1 MKIILLVA
9 MLFSSVSC
17 SQFLTGRSYL
27 SEMEHND
34 GRFFSPRED
43 FRVVS
48 GDTGR
53 DWETSEERNERT
65 PTSEADQQNERSRR
79 LLKQELRDLEGQQS
93 DQSLAFYDKY
103 KRNLATTS
111 EKIYFLK
118 LHPYERKEYLKTRG
132 FMQTERAPASVDREM
147 FGVRNSEL
155 AAGMSKSD
163 VEMSWGRP
171 SRVEVAGN
179 PSYENER
186 WLYTVH
192 GASKYIYFESG
203 VVQGWE

>member
-1 MKIILLVA
+1 MKTFLTIMLL
-9 MLFSSVSC
+9 SSVSC

-34 GRFFSPRED
+34 GRFFNPRED
-43 FRVVS
+43 FPVVA
-48 GDTGR
+48 GDNGR
-53 DWETSEERNERT
+53 DWETTEERNERT
-65 PTSEADQQNERSRR
+65 PTSETDLAAERSRR
-79 LLKQELRDLEGQQS
+79 RLKQELRELENQQS
-93 DQSLAFYDKY
+93 DQALEEYDKH
-103 KRNLATTS
+103 KRSLATTS

-118 LHPYERKEYLKTRG
+118 LSSHERKEYLNSRG
-132 FMQTERAPASVDREM
+132 FMRNERAPASFDQQM
-147 FGVRNSEL
+147 YGVRDANISQ
-155 AAGMSKSD
+155 GMTKAD

-203 VVQGWE
+203 VVNGWE

>member
-1 MKIILLVA
+1 MKILLTV
-9 MLFSSVSC
+9 MLLSSVSC

-34 GRFFSPRED
+34 GQFFSPRED
-43 FRVVS
+43 FPVVA

-53 DWETSEERNERT
+53 DWETSEERNKRT
-65 PTSEADQQNERSRR
+65 PTSEADQLAEQSRR
-79 LLKQELRDLEGQQS
+79 RLKNELRTLENQQS
-93 DQSLAFYDKY
+93 DEALEMYDAC
-103 KRNLATTS
+103 KRSLATTS
-111 EKIYFLK
+111 ERIYFLK
-118 LHPYERKEYLKTRG
+118 LPPYERQEYLRTRG
-132 FMQTERAPASVDREM
+132 FLQAQRAPASFDHQMYGIRTT
-147 FGVRNSEL
+147 NL
-155 AAGMSKSD
+155 AQGMTKTD

-203 VVQGWE
+203 LVEGWE

>member
-1 MKIILLVA
+1 MKTFLTLMLL
-9 MLFSSVSC
+9 SSVSC

-34 GRFFSPRED
+34 GRFFNPRED
-43 FRVVS
+43 FPVVA
-48 GDTGR
+48 GDSGR
-53 DWETSEERNERT
+53 DWETTEERNERT
-65 PTSEADQQNERSRR
+65 PTSETDLAAERGRRR
-79 LLKQELRDLEGQQS
+79 LRQELRELENQQS
-93 DQSLAFYDKY
+93 DEALEEYDKH
-103 KRNLATTS
+103 KRSLSTTS

-118 LHPYERKEYLKTRG
+118 LSSYERKEYLSSRG
-132 FMQTERAPASVDREM
+132 FMRNERAPASFDQQM
-147 FGVRNSEL
+147 YGVRDTNLSQ
-155 AAGMSKSD
+155 GMTKAD

-186 WLYTVH
+186 WLYTVN

-203 VVQGWE
+203 VVNGWE

>member
-1 MKIILLVA
+1 MKTLLA
-9 MLFSSVSC
+9 LMLFSSVGC
-17 SQFLTGRSYL
+17 SQFLSGRSYL

-34 GRFFSPRED
+34 GRYFTPRED
-43 FRVVS
+43 FPVVA

-53 DWETSEERNERT
+53 DWETDEERNMRT
-65 PTSEADQQNERSRR
+65 PASESDLMAERDRR
-79 LLKQELRDLEGQQS
+79 LLKQELRDLENRQS
-93 DQSLAFYDKY
+93 DQALDFYDKY

-118 LHPYERKEYLKTRG
+118 LPPYERKEYLRTRG
-132 FMQTERAPASVDREM
+132 FMQAERAPASFDREM
-147 FGVRNSEL
+147 YGVRNNDL
-155 AAGMSKSD
+155 AQGMSKSD
-163 VEMSWGRP
+163 VESSWGRP

-186 WLYTVH
+186 WLYSVS

-203 VVQGWE
+203 RVEGWE